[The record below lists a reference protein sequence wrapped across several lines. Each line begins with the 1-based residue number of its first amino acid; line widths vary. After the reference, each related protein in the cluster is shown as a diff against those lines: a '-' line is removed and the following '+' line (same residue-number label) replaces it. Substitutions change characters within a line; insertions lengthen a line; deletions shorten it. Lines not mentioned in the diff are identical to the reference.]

1 MTFSVIAPPG
11 DEQKLRDVG
20 LEIVQAGK
28 RLGFTMNPEG
38 FLMAWVGESMR
49 VLVDRDEKGEIV
61 GILMLACGQ
70 RWLHNDFTASVLGVQ
85 GRDEDGLID
94 YAKNIAAAIGA
105 IALCGQLARCAGD
118 EAVER
123 SARDYRR
130 YFVMGWLLILGG
142 FACGWLQFSRPF
154 LIGLGSCASFL
165 GFALVCAITL
175 LALMLPQRLMT
186 SIEKYRERATNASGG
201 SPPAEDAEPAAPRE

>member
-61 GILMLACGQ
+61 GILLLACGQ

-85 GRDEDGLID
+85 GRDEEGLID

-105 IALCGQLARCAGD
+105 KMFFRELRITETLPDGTQRHT
-118 EAVER
+118 V
-123 SARDYRR
+123 
-130 YFVMGWLLILGG
+130 LGTP
-142 FACGWLQFSRPF
+142 LQ
-154 LIGLGSCASFL
+154 
-165 GFALVCAITL
+165 
-175 LALMLPQRLMT
+175 
-186 SIEKYRERATNASGG
+186 
-201 SPPAEDAEPAAPRE
+201 

>member
-49 VLVDRDEKGEIV
+49 VL
-61 GILMLACGQ
+61 ACGQ

-85 GRDEDGLID
+85 GRDEDGLIE

-105 IALCGQLARCAGD
+105 KMFFRELRTTETLPDGTQRHT
-118 EAVER
+118 V
-123 SARDYRR
+123 
-130 YFVMGWLLILGG
+130 LGTP
-142 FACGWLQFSRPF
+142 LQ
-154 LIGLGSCASFL
+154 
-165 GFALVCAITL
+165 
-175 LALMLPQRLMT
+175 
-186 SIEKYRERATNASGG
+186 
-201 SPPAEDAEPAAPRE
+201 